1 MRGGHVVQE
10 TRRGTDGGAAVQ
22 VYIPYPLRELTK
34 GAGTV
39 DLRADD
45 LAAAIEALNQ
55 RFPGFAYRL
64 LDDQGRLRRFVNAF
78 VNEESVSHLPPGDV
92 TLRAGDVVTILPNIA
107 GG

>member
-1 MRGGHVVQE
+1 VVQE
-10 TRRGTDGGAAVQ
+10 TRRVIEGAGVQ

-39 DLRADD
+39 ELKADD
-45 LAAAIEALNQ
+45 LAQAIDALNR
-55 RFPGFAYRL
+55 RFPGLSYRL

-92 TLRAGDVVTILPNIA
+92 RLHAGDVITILPNIA

>member
-1 MRGGHVVQE
+1 MLRGHVVQG
-10 TRRGTDGGAAVQ
+10 TRRGIEGGATVQ

-39 DLRADD
+39 DIEARD
-45 LAAAIEALNQ
+45 LAGAIDALNK

-78 VNEESVSHLPPGDV
+78 VNEESVTHLAPSDV
-92 TLRAGDVVTILPNIA
+92 LLRAGDVVTILPNIA